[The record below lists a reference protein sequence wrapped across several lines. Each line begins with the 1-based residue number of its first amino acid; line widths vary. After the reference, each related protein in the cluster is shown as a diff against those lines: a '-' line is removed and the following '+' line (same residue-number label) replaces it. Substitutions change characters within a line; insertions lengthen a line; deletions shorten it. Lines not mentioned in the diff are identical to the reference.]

1 MLQKWISGL
10 AALLLC
16 LPLLPA
22 QPAAGFSDQVTLKS
36 GRQQAGRVTAL
47 EPIEGIWLAQP
58 AGDTLFID
66 MGDIRKLAL
75 SESWPAL
82 VPANADHKDVV
93 RLTDGGVFSGFIVD
107 YRRDGSVVLAT
118 DGRHLQLIDKPS
130 IYRIEYEKRAGSRPA
145 AATAVA
151 AGSRNRS
158 KPVPE
163 KGLLS
168 SVYMGMSVAESNA
181 NGPVFIDP
189 FNPFLIN
196 TRRIAWGYHVGYV
209 LVRQQHKTHGYGG
222 GLSYDAYDPAR
233 GEVMLNLHGRYRYLH
248 NRRHLAWYG
257 LLDAGYGLG
266 LRNANLQVT
275 EAGSGWLL
283 HPAVGLR
290 VGGKADYNFT
300 FDLGY
305 RFQAASFSQ
314 RLPLS
319 GDLEIRQLTY
329 QRLCLRAG
337 IIF

>member
-1 MLQKWISGL
+1 MLKKWISGL

-16 LPLLPA
+16 LSLLPA
-22 QPAAGFSDQVTLKS
+22 QSADGYSDQVTLKS

-47 EPIEGIWLAQP
+47 EPAEGIWLAQRS
-58 AGDTLFID
+58 GDTLFID

-75 SESWPAL
+75 SERWPAL
-82 VPANADHKDVV
+82 VPANPDHNDIV
-93 RLTDGGVFSGFIVD
+93 RLTDGAVFSGFIID

-118 DGRHLQLIDKPS
+118 DGRHLQLVDKPS

-145 AATAVA
+145 AAA
-151 AGSRNRS
+151 APASRSNT

-163 KGLLS
+163 KGWLS
-168 SVYMGMSVAESNA
+168 NIYMGMSVAESSA
-181 NGPVFIDP
+181 NTQLFIDP
-189 FNPFLIN
+189 FNPFITN
-196 TRRIAWGYHVGYV
+196 TQRTSWGYHVGYA
-209 LVRQQHKTHGYGG
+209 LVRQQKKAHGYGG

-233 GEVMLNLHGRYRYLH
+233 GEVMLNLHARYRYLY

-266 LRNANLQVT
+266 LRNPNLQVT
-275 EAGSGWLL
+275 AAGSGWLL
-283 HPAVGLR
+283 HPAIGLR
-290 VGGKADYNFT
+290 LGGKADYNFT

-305 RFQAASFSQ
+305 RFQEASFTQ
-314 RLPLS
+314 RLPFS